1 VRTIWNITV
10 ESVRQWIQDG
20 AFLLAAALSFYTV
33 ISLAP
38 LVTLS
43 LAAASLFYGEE
54 ALRGEIVQQIDTIVG
69 KPGAEVIQQ
78 ILASAR
84 RGGAGVAGVVS
95 VAMLLFGASA
105 VFLQL
110 QQALNTVWNVALRP
124 KLPWWHTVKARALS
138 IGIALGVGALLLV
151 STITRGILQSASEAA
166 PQIAM
171 LAQWLGLPI
180 VLVGAAALFAVLFK
194 FLPDVGIRWRDAWIG
209 AAITAVLFELGRFG
223 LGIYLAKAAPGS
235 TYGASGSLVAL
246 LLWIYYSALIL
257 LLGAEAAQVCARHR
271 GEPIRPAPHAYRTST
286 VRCALDKEGRP
297 ILPSE
302 LTQ

>member
-1 VRTIWNITV
+1 MIWKISV
-10 ESVRQWIQDG
+10 EAVRQWIQDG
-20 AFLLAAALSFYTV
+20 AFSLAAALSFYTAV
-33 ISLAP
+33 SLAP

-54 ALRGEIVQQIDTIVG
+54 ALRGEIVQQIDSIVG
-69 KPGAEVIQQ
+69 RPGAEVVQQ

-84 RGGAGVAGVVS
+84 RSHAGVAGVIS

-138 IGIALGVGALLLV
+138 MGIALGVGALLLV
-151 STITRGILQSASEAA
+151 STIARGILQSAAETA
-166 PQIAM
+166 PQIAA

-180 VLVGAAALFAVLFK
+180 MLVGAAALFAVLFK

-246 LLWIYYSALIL
+246 LLWIYYSELIL
-257 LLGAEAAQVCARHR
+257 LLGAEAAQAWARHC
-271 GEPIRPAPHAYRTST
+271 GEPIQPAPHAYRTST
-286 VRCALDKEGRP
+286 VRCALDENNRP

-302 LTQ
+302 LAR